1 MPIIAKK
8 KSITLWI
15 IVLGIVI
22 ALPSCKTGGNCE
34 VTCLDSKC
42 HILGVFQ
49 NSRPVQRSTLG
60 NYILAPGR
68 SIIKVNTSAGSLSG
82 NIDIPAG
89 ESYMYVS
96 IKERTIVCTN

>member
-1 MPIIAKK
+1 
-8 KSITLWI
+8 
-15 IVLGIVI
+15 VLGIII

-34 VTCLDSKC
+34 VTCLDSNC

-49 NSRPVQRSTLG
+49 NNRPVQRSTLG

-68 SIIKVNTSAGSLSG
+68 SVVKVTTSAGSLRKSV
-82 NIDIPAG
+82 DIPTG

-96 IKERTIVCTN
+96 MKEGTIVCTN